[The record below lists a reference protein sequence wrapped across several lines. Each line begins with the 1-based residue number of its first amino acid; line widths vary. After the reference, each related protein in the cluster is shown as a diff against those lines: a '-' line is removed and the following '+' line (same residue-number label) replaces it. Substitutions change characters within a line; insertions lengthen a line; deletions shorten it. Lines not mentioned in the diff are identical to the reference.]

1 MLLRNKHSLIIWTLL
16 SALAFSP
23 KAGAGLYGHTSAN
36 PETYAET
43 FLNQETPP
51 LHIIN
56 YREKMREN
64 LLMMINYAQAH
75 NADFQILVH
84 EGEELLTKS
93 FWEYNLD
100 DYNRVRKSKKTVYD
114 DTFLSTPEELPA
126 PPMETLAY
134 QYLHSI
140 GGIALNNIYCGKNN
154 KKNNKLIQENN
165 IPVIGIEKCNK
176 EEDFDRAIIR
186 SVMDGRIVYGYSDP
200 QYAFKDIAHQP
211 VINESAKNVTKFSEA
226 KNILILND
234 DQLYQ
239 NKNQLVDALADTNYD
254 VIVIKPLFR
263 HNQPFSNEDIHR
275 LKFKK
280 NGTRRLLIA
289 EMNVSEINPYDYFW
303 KKAWKQNPPQWFK
316 RKSFVEADSI
326 ITEYWNTAWQ
336 EIISK
341 HFKDII
347 RSDFDGV
354 FFTGIENYKYFE
366 KQTPI
371 E

>member
-100 DYNRVRKSKKTVYD
+100 DYNRVRKSKETVYD

-140 GGIALNNIYCGKNN
+140 GGIALNNIYCGNN
-154 KKNNKLIQENN
+154 KESDISKRHNLGFITIENCADQNALDSAYISAMIDKKISYGFTSLADAFNN
-165 IPVIGIEKCNK
+165 IGDHDSLN
-176 EEDFDRAIIR
+176 D
-186 SVMDGRIVYGYSDP
+186 
-200 QYAFKDIAHQP
+200 
-211 VINESAKNVTKFSEA
+211 SAKNIENVKDA
-226 KNILILND
+226 QNILILID
-234 DQLYQ
+234 DSRYAT
-239 NKNQLVDALADTNYD
+239 KDDLVSDLVKTNYD
-254 VIVIKPLFR
+254 IIIINPLFANKER
-263 HNQPFSNEDIHR
+263 FSAEDLSRLHFKHNGS
-275 LKFKK
+275 K
-280 NGTRRLLIA
+280 RLLIA
-289 EMNVSEINPYDYFW
+289 AMNVSEASPDDYFW
-303 KKAWKQNPPQWFK
+303 DNDWKLGTPSWLVRPSFSSPNSIIVKYWEPQWQK
-316 RKSFVEADSI
+316 
-326 ITEYWNTAWQ
+326 
-336 EIISK
+336 IISRY
-341 HFKDII
+341 FKDIVNEG
-347 RSDFDGV
+347 FDGI
-354 FFTGIENYKYFE
+354 FFTGIENYRYFE
-366 KQTPI
+366 EQNPL